1 MRKNW
6 KKLAGVLFCCGAL
19 SAFPMVS
26 YAEIDG
32 QDMQVVE
39 VNPTENSIKKT
50 VIEGDEPEDDSYE
63 ASSDGTRVYNRTS
76 EAEASRA
83 ALAEARAELAAARK
97 QAENEAA
104 RQAWLQAEEESSEER
119 AKMLAAAESAQRRQ
133 KVVEFAL
140 SFVGGPYRYG
150 GNDPRTGVDC
160 SGFTR
165 YVLSNAAGVHISRT
179 SVSQSGEGVAI
190 NDVLMQPGDLIFY
203 SQGGRINHVAM
214 YIGGGKVV
222 HASSVKTG
230 IKISPWNYRTPVK
243 IVNVLGD

>member
-1 MRKNW
+1 MRKTW
-6 KKLAGVLFCCGAL
+6 KKLVGVLCCCGVL
-19 SAFPMVS
+19 SAFPMIS
-26 YAEIDG
+26 YADIDG
-32 QDMQVVE
+32 QDVQVVE
-39 VNPTENSIKKT
+39 VKPEEDSIKKN

-63 ASSDGTRVYNRTS
+63 SSSDGTRVYDRTS
-76 EAEASRA
+76 EAQASRE
-83 ALAEARAELAAARK
+83 ALAQAKAELDAARK
-97 QAENEAA
+97 RAENEAA
-104 RQAWLQAEEESSEER
+104 RQAWLQAEEVSSEEW
-119 AKMLAAAESAQRRQ
+119 AKSMAAAENAQRRQ

-165 YVLSNAAGVHISRT
+165 YVLSNAAGVHIART
-179 SVSQSGEGVAI
+179 SSAQAGEGVAI
-190 NDVLMQPGDLIFY
+190 NDVLMQPGDLLFY
-203 SQGGRINHVAM
+203 SGGGRINHVAM